1 LLDLCA
7 DKTSLKEN
15 KMIELIKK
23 AVLTGVGIASLTKDK
38 IEDLAKEL
46 VVKGKMSEQE
56 GEKLVQEILDRAE
69 ESRTNINNQTEKI
82 VRKTITKMQLAS
94 REDIENLQ
102 AEVEKLRLEMTLL
115 QSASLKTKDEE

>member
-1 LLDLCA
+1 
-7 DKTSLKEN
+7 
-15 KMIELIKK
+15 MIELIKK

-82 VRKTITKMQLAS
+82 VRKTIAKMQLAS